1 MKLILLSHTPL
12 SVPHLSAQPQGPSCS
27 FSTPGFPFFFS
38 PTSKIHW
45 LAAPIEIEL
54 DKFKRRGRGS
64 INGQQGDRMGKRQTQ
79 IVSGWTERMSS
90 VSAGLPPCTL
100 CAFRDKKRAHSH
112 FPPLHRLPCYVLIPC
127 PPHTCSCPVQLP
139 AFLSSRPLHSH
150 ATGRVAI

>member
-1 MKLILLSHTPL
+1 MLLCQCVCIPVFLGVQVLKRFFFFAESILQGSGTYVSLCKLSSWSPLWESLAVKLILLSHTPL

-90 VSAGLPPCTL
+90 ECRPTSLYSPC
-100 CAFRDKKRAHSH
+100 
-112 FPPLHRLPCYVLIPC
+112 I
-127 PPHTCSCPVQLP
+127 
-139 AFLSSRPLHSH
+139 
-150 ATGRVAI
+150 